1 VNVHF
6 IWWGPFNEEACER
19 IQTLSH
25 LRLKHSFRL
34 WCRSAE
40 HDAFR
45 AALPLRIA
53 VVGVDPQLR
62 LNGLPTEWKEL
73 TVSDITGVLQTLDGF
88 RTFAAAKDLLSL
100 LALYRFGGLYLD
112 TSCRLLSGFERGWY
126 QAPTFDDAMTGVED
140 SDVFRVPLLHDQAAW
155 QHQIGVVTHNAV
167 ISGTDYFGQS
177 PLDGPPPGAVAVPAI
192 DVWAM
197 FASKGEPILATIIKS
212 YVGRAAKVGL
222 AQDFIANGDTAS
234 VRAAFANAIATTAV
248 DERGA
253 RARKEDRTFRNAVLG
268 NLIVR
273 AVYDGLALHDAVGQL
288 SSAPA
293 WRTVKHTTAE
303 AEPTAK
309 YYVLPA
315 VSVLKT
321 YGNSW
326 R

>member
-6 IWWGPFNEEACER
+6 IWWGPFNDDACER
-19 IQTLSH
+19 VLELSK
-25 LRLKHSFRL
+25 LRLQHSFRL

-45 AALPLRIA
+45 AALPGRIT
-53 VVGVDPQLR
+53 VVGVDPWLR
-62 LNGLPTEWKEL
+62 LNGLPTEWKPL
-73 TVSDITGVLQTLDGF
+73 DVAAIAGVLQALDGF

-100 LALYRFGGLYLD
+100 LVLYRFGGLYLD
-112 TSCRLLSGFERGWY
+112 TSCRLLSGFEQGWY
-126 QAPTFDDAMTGVED
+126 KAPQFDDAMKAVED
-140 SDVFRVPLLHDQAAW
+140 SDVFRVPLLHDQQAW
-155 QHQIGVVTHNAV
+155 RHQPGVISHNSV
-167 ISGTDYFGQS
+167 ISGVDYMDKS
-177 PLDGPPPGAVAVPAI
+177 PLDNDLPHAVAVPAI

-197 FASKGEPILATIIKS
+197 YATKGDRMLATMIDS
-212 YVGRAAKVGL
+212 YFRRAAKVGL
-222 AQDFIANGDTAS
+222 AAEYAPTADAKS
-234 VRAAFANAIATTAV
+234 VRDAFANAIATTPV
-248 DERGA
+248 DDKGA
-253 RARKEDRTFRNAVLG
+253 RARTTDRTFRNVVLG

-273 AVYDGLALHDAVGQL
+273 AVYDGLTQHDAL
-288 SSAPA
+288 DALARSPA
-293 WRTVKHTTAE
+293 WTTTRHTTAQ